1 MTFRKFNNI
10 EYPVPG
16 VDTALDVLRPRAKY
30 DISFRS
36 GIHITEWEDE
46 ENRLPPTSEEIGQE
60 MLRQHKIYDYYE
72 YERLREKDFPE
83 IKDQLD
89 LLYHDIKNGNL
100 NNGEWIKSI
109 EKVKMDHPKP
119 TTPLPE

>member
-46 ENRLPPTSEEIGQE
+46 ENRLPPTSKEIGQE
-60 MLRQHKIYDYYE
+60 ILREHKIYDYYE

-119 TTPLPE
+119 TTPLQE

>member
-30 DISFRS
+30 DISCRS
-36 GIHITEWEDE
+36 GINITEWEDE

-60 MLRQHKIYDYYE
+60 ILREQRIYEYYE
-72 YERLREKDFPE
+72 YERLREKDFPQ

-109 EKVKMDHPKP
+109 EKVKTDHPKP
-119 TTPLPE
+119 TTPLLE